1 VRLLGQQVELP
12 LVELPLVEKQQ
23 VLNFELAQILELAEF
38 HLLAHRQRVLKSL
51 LKIVVLV
58 SMS

>member
-1 VRLLGQQVELP
+1 
-12 LVELPLVEKQQ
+12 

-38 HLLAHRQRVLKSL
+38 HLLAHRQLVLKSL

-58 SMS
+58 SMF